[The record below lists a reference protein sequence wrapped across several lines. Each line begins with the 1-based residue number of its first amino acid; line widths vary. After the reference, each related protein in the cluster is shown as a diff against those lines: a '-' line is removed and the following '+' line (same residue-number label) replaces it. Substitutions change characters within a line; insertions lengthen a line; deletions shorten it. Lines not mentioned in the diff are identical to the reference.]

1 MWNQECGCTLTA
13 RFASAVLLKQA
24 WDLAGPR
31 SARWASSRFV
41 APRAPQPRKLGDV
54 TPEINPYD
62 PRWTLVP
69 ATLTITVPYPTDLEE
84 LGHRLVNAVCAA
96 STTEDELGPARPLTL
111 SLWQLDLQ
119 PVIVAQVM
127 ARAERARRLDVMDD
141 REIVHYGMALCALRL
156 DEPEGW
162 AGLDTLARVK
172 RAVDIA
178 LGQPDD
184 PLLQAVVMPISDQE
198 LRKSLTEQIAL
209 FEPAPRADPAE
220 NR

>member
-1 MWNQECGCTLTA
+1 M
-13 RFASAVLLKQA
+13 
-24 WDLAGPR
+24 
-31 SARWASSRFV
+31 
-41 APRAPQPRKLGDV
+41 
-54 TPEINPYD
+54 TPEIDPQD

-69 ATLTITVPYPTDLEE
+69 ATLTITVPYPTDLAE

-111 SLWQLDLQ
+111 SLWQLELQ
-119 PVIVAQVM
+119 PAIVAQVM
-127 ARAERARRLDVMDD
+127 ARAERARRLDVMDG
-141 REIVHYGMALCALRL
+141 REIVRYGMALCALRL

-184 PLLQAVVMPISDQE
+184 PLLQAVVMPISERE
-198 LRKSLTEQIAL
+198 LRETLTEKIAL
-209 FEPAPRADPAE
+209 FEPAPRASPVDY
-220 NR
+220 R

>member
-1 MWNQECGCTLTA
+1 M
-13 RFASAVLLKQA
+13 
-24 WDLAGPR
+24 
-31 SARWASSRFV
+31 
-41 APRAPQPRKLGDV
+41 APKFRKLGDV
-54 TPEINPYD
+54 TPEIDPHD

-111 SLWQLDLQ
+111 SLWQLELQ
-119 PVIVAQVM
+119 PAIVAQVM

-141 REIVHYGMALCALRL
+141 REIVRYGMGLCALRL

-172 RAVDIA
+172 RAVDIV
-178 LGQPDD
+178 LGQPAD
-184 PLLQAVVMPISDQE
+184 PLLQAVVMPISERE
-198 LRKSLTEQIAL
+198 LRETLPERIAL

-220 NR
+220 YR